1 MWGMSDSKKANAEIE
16 ARKKEKKERD
26 DFAAYYA

>member
-1 MWGMSDSKKANAEIE
+1 MSDSQKAKAQIE
-16 ARKKEKKERD
+16 ARKREKKERD